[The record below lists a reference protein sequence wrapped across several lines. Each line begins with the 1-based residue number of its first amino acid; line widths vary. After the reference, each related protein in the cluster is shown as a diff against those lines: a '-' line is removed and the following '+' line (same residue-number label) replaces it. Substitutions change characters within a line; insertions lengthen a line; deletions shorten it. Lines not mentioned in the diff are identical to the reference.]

1 MSRQGVDDEKRER
14 IEAARARGCN
24 GRDDVVEGEMMSR
37 KDCREGQDVEKL
49 PRPAFPAGPRWP
61 RFDPNQLR

>member
-1 MSRQGVDDEKRER
+1 MSRQGVDGEKRER

-37 KDCREGQDVEKL
+37 KDCREGQVPVK
-49 PRPAFPAGPRWP
+49 FPPSCISYWATVAP
-61 RFDPNQLR
+61 